1 MSCFDN
7 TLSMLDKL
15 DDIFDSTQDELDA
28 VDDVVESTANTV
40 DIMVMLVD
48 MFSAMAQSI
57 SRMFS
62 TLGRILKGVPGRSPL
77 NTAVRAVGTAMTSI
91 GRRAVRLADRLG
103 RRIRRKAENL
113 RSKFMQAIAKIN
125 GINGQI
131 SSTIEAADE
140 KVAALRALIAFL
152 AQQPRICDEVGDLI
166 AEIDRDYV
174 IPANQVLD
182 EVQAR
187 LDEIAAKRRELGEK
201 FVELSKKYSGFAEVQ
216 TSLSDAVNS
225 LQEKVDD
232 VDGFIEETKAA
243 VQPYIDSATNTI
255 QDIPIINKMFDA
267 LVTIVDTVEGWVE
280 DIVKGL
286 DFLFGRELSE
296 AMASAIA
303 DAEAII
309 DQINKLVDEIEAKI
323 QSLEELVQPILD
335 QVETVQDNVV
345 QVFEKYT
352 GIRIEKLITEKD
364 LPAVLQD
371 ALQKLEIFK
380 RALEKLRE
388 GTRENG
394 KEKEVE
400 KEALKVVPA
409 LRKISNQLMILKPS
423 GNRQIFG
430 YPVFDKLNVLAPEI
444 TDATKLLQK
453 SVEAYQNIGKVTE
466 NLASLESLYLDLEK
480 TVTAFNADNP
490 RFSDQYFE
498 ALRAFDSVKM
508 TRSIHKRTDFKQQ
521 TMKRGDLI

>member
-1 MSCFDN
+1 MFMSCIDN

-15 DDIFDSTQDELDA
+15 DNIFDSTQDELDA
-28 VDDVVESTANTV
+28 VDEVVESTANIV
-40 DIMVMLVD
+40 DFMVTLVD

-62 TLGRILKGVPGRSPL
+62 TLGSILRRVPGRSPV
-77 NTAVRAVGTAMTSI
+77 NTAIRAVGTAMASI

-103 RRIRRKAENL
+103 RRIRRKAERL

-140 KVAALRALIAFL
+140 KVAALRALITFL
-152 AQQPRICDEVGDLI
+152 AQQPRICDEVGDFI

-182 EVQAR
+182 EVQAK
-187 LDEIAAKRRELGEK
+187 LNDIAAKRRELGEK
-201 FVELSKKYSGFAEVQ
+201 FVELGRKYSGFAEVQ
-216 TSLSDAVNS
+216 ASLSDAVNS

-232 VDGFIEETKAA
+232 ADAFIEETKAS
-243 VQPYIDSATNTI
+243 VQPYIDSATETI
-255 QDIPIINKMFDA
+255 QDIPIINKLFDA

-280 DIVKGL
+280 DIVEGL

-309 DQINKLVDEIEAKI
+309 DEINKLVDEIEEQIK
-323 QSLEELVQPILD
+323 SLEDLVQPILD
-335 QVETVQDNVV
+335 QVETVKDNVFE
-345 QVFEKYT
+345 VFEAYT
-352 GIRIEKLITEKD
+352 GIRLEKLITEKD
-364 LPAVLQD
+364 LPAILQD
-371 ALQKLEIFK
+371 ALQKLETFK
-380 RALEKLRE
+380 RALERLRE
-388 GTRENG
+388 SERQEGN
-394 KEKEVE
+394 EKEVE
-400 KEALKVVPA
+400 KEADKVTPA
-409 LRKISNQLMILKPS
+409 LRKISNQLMIFKPS

-430 YPVFDKLNVLAPEI
+430 YPVFDKLKILAPEI

-453 SVEAYQNIGKVTE
+453 SVGAHQNIGKITKNVE
-466 NLASLESLYLDLEK
+466 NLENLYLDLEK
-480 TVTAFNADNP
+480 AVTAFNADNP
-490 RFSDQYFE
+490 RFGDQYFE
-498 ALRAFDSVKM
+498 ALRAFDTVKI
-508 TRSIHKRTDFKQQ
+508 THSISNRSD
-521 TMKRGDLI
+521 